1 MRVIHS
7 SACMDGLE
15 RATGMAHDRF
25 DDGRGWTVGDEW
37 VRGRWAWADPWSRK
51 GKGRHQTGPCTV
63 QLSAPARSAQASI
76 GSESPHGVAQCGD
89 LVVVDGVIHAVVA
102 PVVD

>member
-1 MRVIHS
+1 LRMLKLPFRFRLSISTVVLAHHRHHAMGCGGGQREGWGGMRVIHS

-63 QLSAPARSAQASI
+63 
-76 GSESPHGVAQCGD
+76 
-89 LVVVDGVIHAVVA
+89 
-102 PVVD
+102 